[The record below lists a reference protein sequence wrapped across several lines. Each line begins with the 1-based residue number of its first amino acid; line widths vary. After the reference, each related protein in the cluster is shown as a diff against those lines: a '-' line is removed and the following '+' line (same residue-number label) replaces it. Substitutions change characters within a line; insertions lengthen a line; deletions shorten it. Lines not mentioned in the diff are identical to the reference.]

1 MLLKDLQ
8 KAIWERNPVDIIG
21 VKLRSWGTDHQLP
34 AVLHI
39 SFDMPSVENKPV
51 NDNLDIAEVRLSTKP
66 KYDSCRE
73 FRAGDKVRMV
83 MRDGR
88 HPYCTRMCE
97 HIVPS
102 DTIGTVVKCELN
114 GFVAVEYNNGYKPVV
129 HFSFLELVT
138 PVEAEPYFISEGAG
152 IIELYKSTPNEV
164 VKTWFYDAVKAGVEA
179 LAEAEAEC
187 ARLNAEYRKELE

>member
-1 MLLKDLQ
+1 MLLEDLQ
-8 KAIWERNPVDIIG
+8 KAIWER
-21 VKLRSWGTDHQLP
+21 K
-34 AVLHI
+34 
-39 SFDMPSVENKPV
+39 
-51 NDNLDIAEVRLSTKP
+51 NDSLDITGVILSTKP
-66 KYDSCRE
+66 KYDPCRE
-73 FRAGDKVRMV
+73 FREGDKVRMV

-88 HPYCTRMCE
+88 QPYCTRMHE

-152 IIELYKSTPNEV
+152 IIELYKKSHDEV
-164 VKTWFYDAVKAGVEA
+164 VRTWFYDAVKAGVEA
-179 LAEAEAEC
+179 LNEAEAEC
-187 ARLNAEYRKELE
+187 ARLNAEWRKEKNND